1 MGFWFEIV
9 VIALFVIYVNKFT
22 ENLFIDEK

>member
-9 VIALFVIYVNKFT
+9 LVVLFVSYVNKFI

>member
-9 VIALFVIYVNKFT
+9 VIALFVSYINKFT

>member
-9 VIALFVIYVNKFT
+9 LVVLFVSYVNKFT